1 MVFHSI
7 KPHYEWQNDKKFFFS
22 DYQWTRFKSMLQ
34 VSVWILTDVGGIG
47 GKGWEVIKFDV
58 LEFSVYRLPAA

>member
-7 KPHYEWQNDKKFFFS
+7 KPHYEWQNDKNFFFS

>member
-1 MVFHSI
+1 MNGKMI
-7 KPHYEWQNDKKFFFS
+7 KFFFL